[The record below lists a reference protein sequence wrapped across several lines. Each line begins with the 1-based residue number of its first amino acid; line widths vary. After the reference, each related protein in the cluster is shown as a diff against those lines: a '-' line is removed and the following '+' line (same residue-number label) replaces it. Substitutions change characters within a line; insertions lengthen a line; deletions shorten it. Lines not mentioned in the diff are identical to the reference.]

1 MESAIYSNQG
11 DEYQRLI
18 ALHWVVRLL
27 CEDDLEW
34 VQMEAIAS
42 PSTQERILIEDIVV
56 GYKDGHKL
64 YIQAKKN
71 QPNYRAWSLSE
82 LKDMLSNAKNQLKKD
97 PTGQVAFYSR
107 TPFGEL
113 QKLIADVNLY
123 ENFSMFNSSN
133 TSGTVKKIF
142 DDFKCIL
149 KYYRGRIILHF
160 KAYRN
165 RSSSYF

>member
-27 CEDDLEW
+27 YKDDLEW

-56 GYKDGHKL
+56 GYRDGHKL

-142 DDFKCIL
+142 DDFNVFLIL
-149 KYYRGRIILHF
+149 PRKNHF
-160 KAYRN
+160 A
-165 RSSSYF
+165 F